1 MFRNI
6 GIRGRL
12 LFSFLGISMFS
23 VLAAGAALYSFIEVG
38 KVLDR
43 VSKIEAPDAI
53 VSLEISR
60 QAERMVGAAPLMLS
74 ATTIGRLDQ
83 IRNQIAAEGKRL
95 DRLMVRLRNGRDG
108 DGDIILETIDWSL
121 TQIRSNLA
129 KINELVGQRIIL
141 NQSRRDTLN
150 EFRKAHA
157 NIQTHLSSSITELDL
172 EIERARA
179 TSGAS
184 FGSADAKPALGPQL
198 LDLLASR
205 EALRAAQGHLSTI
218 HGILLETQLA
228 EQPEVISNLS
238 LRWQIALG
246 ALESQTDSLGPTFAD
261 SLTPQ
266 ISKLQNTLQGTSE
279 IFTRLTAETA
289 ASAKAREALI
299 DISWLSEEMSAA
311 VDQLVAGAKTKISS
325 LGRATRGDF
334 KPIVAM
340 ADRSRRARITNGQLR
355 SDVCRFVDPA
365 NLETPK
371 HVARDE

>member
-1 MFRNI
+1 MLRNV

-23 VLAAGAALYSFIEVG
+23 VLAAGAALYSFIVVG

-83 IRNQIAAEGKRL
+83 ISNQIAAEGKRL
-95 DRLMVRLRNGRDG
+95 DRLMVRLRNGRDEDTFLG
-108 DGDIILETIDWSL
+108 TLDWEILSTIDWSL

-129 KINELVGQRIIL
+129 KINELVGRRITL
-141 NQSRRDTLN
+141 NESRRDTLN

-157 NIQTHLSSSITELDL
+157 NVQTHLSSSISELDL
-172 EIERARA
+172 GIEIARA

-205 EALRAAQGHLSTI
+205 ESLRAAQGHLSTI

-228 EQPEVISNLS
+228 EQPEVISTS
-238 LRWQIALG
+238 IHHMIEVR
-246 ALESQTDSLGPTFAD
+246 
-261 SLTPQ
+261 
-266 ISKLQNTLQGTSE
+266 GTAVHQH
-279 IFTRLTAETA
+279 AE
-289 ASAKAREALI
+289 
-299 DISWLSEEMSAA
+299 D
-311 VDQLVAGAKTKISS
+311 
-325 LGRATRGDF
+325 
-334 KPIVAM
+334 
-340 ADRSRRARITNGQLR
+340 
-355 SDVCRFVDPA
+355 
-365 NLETPK
+365 
-371 HVARDE
+371 